1 MDEQHNIGLTSLLT
15 DRYELTMLEAA
26 LNSGVA
32 KKQACFEVFSRA
44 LPPGRRYGVI
54 AGVGRIVDSIRNF
67 RFGEVE
73 LKYLRDNNIVG
84 QETIDFLATYKFS
97 GDIWAYREGEIY
109 FPFSPVVRVEA
120 PFGEA
125 ILLETLILS
134 ILNFDS
140 AVASAGA
147 RMVSAAKDR
156 TLVEMG
162 SRRTHE
168 WSAVSAA
175 RAAYIVGFTSTS
187 NLKAG
192 QLYDIP
198 TTGTIAHAFILAH
211 PDEKSAFEA
220 QLSSQGTNTTI
231 LVDTYNIEQGIKEAI
246 YAAGTSLSAVRI
258 DSGNPADESIKAR
271 SLLDTL
277 GATATKIIISGD
289 LDEYNIEALST
300 KPIDSFGVGT
310 KLVTGSGE
318 ATANFVY
325 KLVAIQSQPSDQQLT
340 PVAKKSVAKSTLGGR
355 KSPFRIFDEQGLA
368 KLEFLDW
375 VDVDGDGINL
385 ANLNQDNYRM
395 LQEKVV
401 NQGAPADLASLASLR
416 ESHKITKGQ
425 LNPTAFDLQPGPP
438 AIPTVF
444 LGQDGRLIQAH
455 NPSETN

>member
-1 MDEQHNIGLTSLLT
+1 MDELKNEGLLSLLT

-32 KKQACFEVFSRA
+32 HKKASFEVFSRA

-54 AGVGRIVDSIRNF
+54 AGVGRIVDSIKKF
-67 RFGEVE
+67 RFSEVE
-73 LKYLRDNNIVG
+73 LEFLKDNNIVG
-84 QETIDFLATYKFS
+84 QDTIDFLTTYKFS

-109 FPFSPVVRVEA
+109 FPFSPVMRVDA

-140 AVASAGA
+140 AIASAGA
-147 RMVSAAKDR
+147 RMITAANGR
-156 TLVEMG
+156 MLVEMG

-175 RAAYIVGFTSTS
+175 RAAYIIGFASTS

-192 QLYDIP
+192 QLYAIP

-211 PDEKSAFEA
+211 SDEKSAFEA

-246 YAAGTSLSAVRI
+246 YTAGTSLSAVRI
-258 DSGNPADESIKAR
+258 DSGNPAEESLKAR
-271 SLLDTL
+271 KLLDSL
-277 GATATKIIISGD
+277 GATGTKIIISGD
-289 LDEYNIEALST
+289 LDEYKIEALSSN
-300 KPIDSFGVGT
+300 PIDSFGVGT

-325 KLVAIQSQPSDQQLT
+325 KLVAIQNHPLDQRLT
-340 PVAKKSVAKSTLGGR
+340 PVAKKSISKSTLGGR
-355 KSPFRIFDEQGLA
+355 KSPLRIFDNNGFAQV
-368 KLEFLDW
+368 EFLDW
-375 VDVDGDGINL
+375 LDVDDGGIAQASLDQGD
-385 ANLNQDNYRM
+385 YKM

-401 NQGAPADLASLASLR
+401 SAGAPTDIVSLDSLR
-416 ESHKITKGQ
+416 QSHKIAKDQIG
-425 LNPTAFDLQPGPP
+425 PAAIDLSPGPP

-444 LGQDGRLIQAH
+444 LGHDGKLVEAH
-455 NPSETN
+455 NQSATN

>member
-1 MDEQHNIGLTSLLT
+1 MDELEKSGLLSLLT

-32 KKQACFEVFSRA
+32 KKQASFEVFSRD
-44 LPPGRRYGVI
+44 LPPGRRYGVV
-54 AGVGRIVDSIRNF
+54 AGVGRIVDSIQKF
-67 RFGEVE
+67 RFSETE
-73 LKYLRDNNIVG
+73 LKYLKDSGVVG
-84 QETIDFLATYKFS
+84 QDTIEFLETYKFS

-109 FPFSPVVRVEA
+109 FPFSPVLRVDA

-147 RMVSAAKDR
+147 RMISAAR
-156 TLVEMG
+156 GRMLVEMG

-175 RAAYIVGFTSTS
+175 RAAYIVGFNSTS

-192 QLYDIP
+192 QLYGIP
-198 TTGTIAHAFILAH
+198 TAGTIAHAFILAH

-258 DSGNPADESIKAR
+258 DSGNPAEESLKAR
-271 SLLDTL
+271 SLLDSL
-277 GATATKIIISGD
+277 GATATKIVISGD
-289 LDEYNIEALST
+289 LDEYKIEALSS

-325 KLVAIQSQPSDQQLT
+325 KLVAIQNRPSDQYLT
-340 PVAKKSVAKSTLGGR
+340 PVAKKSISKSTLGGR
-355 KSPFRIFDEQGLA
+355 KLPLRIFDKNGQA
-368 KLEFLDW
+368 QFEFLDW
-375 VDVDGDGINL
+375 LDIEGDGPAQ
-385 ANLNQDNYRM
+385 ANLNQGKYTM
-395 LQEKVV
+395 LQERVISRGV
-401 NQGAPADLASLASLR
+401 PADMASLDSLR
-416 ESHKITKGQ
+416 ESHKVAKDKLGS
-425 LNPTAFDLQPGPP
+425 TAMSLDTGPP

-444 LGQDGRLIQAH
+444 LGQDGKLVRAH
-455 NPSETN
+455 NQQETN

>member
-1 MDEQHNIGLTSLLT
+1 MDEQENIGLLSLLT

-26 LNSGVA
+26 LNSEVA
-32 KKQACFEVFSRA
+32 HKQSSFEVFSRA
-44 LPPGRRYGVI
+44 LPPGRRYGVL
-54 AGVGRIVDSIRNF
+54 AGVGRIVDSIK
-67 RFGEVE
+67 RFKFSEVE
-73 LKYLRDNNIVG
+73 LKYLKDNNIVG
-84 QETIDFLATYKFS
+84 QKTIDFLATYKFS

-109 FPFSPVVRVEA
+109 FPFSPIVRVDA

-140 AVASAGA
+140 AIASAGA

-156 TLVEMG
+156 LLVEMG

-175 RAAYIVGFTSTS
+175 RAAYIVGFSSTS

-192 QLYDIP
+192 QLYGIP
-198 TTGTIAHAFILAH
+198 TAGTIAHAFILAH
-211 PDEKSAFEA
+211 ADEKSAFEA

-246 YAAGTSLSAVRI
+246 YTAGTSLSAVRI
-258 DSGNPADESIKAR
+258 DSGNPADESLKAR
-271 SLLDTL
+271 SLLDSL

-289 LDEYNIEALST
+289 LDEYKIEALST

-318 ATANFVY
+318 ATAHFVY
-325 KLVAIQSQPSDQQLT
+325 KLVAIQNHPSDQHLT
-340 PVAKKSVAKSTLGGR
+340 PVAKKSISKSTLGGR
-355 KSPFRIFDEQGLA
+355 KSPFRLLDKNGFAQ
-368 KLEFLDW
+368 LEFLDW
-375 VDVDGDGINL
+375 LDLDSEMESMV
-385 ANLNQDNYRM
+385 NLNQSDFRM

-401 NQGAPADLASLASLR
+401 SKGIPIEMASLDLLR
-416 ESHKITKGQ
+416 ESHKIAKAQ
-425 LNPTAFDLQPGPP
+425 LGPTAIDLQPGPP

-444 LGQDGRLIQAH
+444 IGQNGELVRALNQ
-455 NPSETN
+455 SETN